1 MGPDIRTA
9 AGRALQEVLE
19 RQAFVFADPDPG
31 AGAPEGPMLAVSLRF
46 GGDAA
51 GGLALALPLEVARE
65 IASGVLGCE
74 PDDPAADLKA
84 GDACREILNIVCGQ
98 ALTSAFG
105 PDPVFDLT
113 IPEVRSLTPEE
124 GADWTAAGDVLGF
137 SVDGA
142 PVLLRVEF
150 TADPA

>member
-1 MGPDIRTA
+1 
-9 AGRALQEVLE
+9 
-19 RQAFVFADPDPG
+19 
-31 AGAPEGPMLAVSLRF
+31 
-46 GGDAA
+46 
-51 GGLALALPLEVARE
+51 LALPLEVARE

-105 PDPVFDLT
+105 PDPVFDLA
-113 IPEVRSLTPEE
+113 IPEIRSLTPEE

-142 PVLLRVEF
+142 PVLLRVDF
-150 TADPA
+150 PADPA